1 MRNFVPAVSIN
12 RRLTVVRYDKIAG
25 AVTLPRASY
34 REEIKTHRHA
44 NGAHFSLR
52 HNALDDRTVIL
63 KIICLDRVF
72 DPVRDYLDGLRWDGV
87 PRLDTWLI
95 KYGGADDTPLNR
107 AIGRKMLVAAVRR
120 VRVPGCKFDYIVVLE
135 SEEQGIGKSTMLRL
149 LAGDE
154 NFSDAEIIG
163 QDKQQPTISSP
174 KSSPSRSNASTT
186 TTSNASPLPCVN
198 SDGPSTLTP
207 CGSAKRSSAVTPNPL
222 WRRKRPR

>member
-1 MRNFVPAVSIN
+1 LDNVALKVCQ
-12 RRLTVVRYDKIAG
+12 VVLARFQFDPGHTFTFDA
-25 AVTLPRASY
+25 
-34 REEIKTHRHA
+34 
-44 NGAHFSLR
+44 
-52 HNALDDRTVIL
+52 L

-149 LAGDE
+149 LACDE

-163 QDKQQPTISSP
+163 QDKQDQQEYSGHLDLRDRRTGRHAKEWKPEADIRMIDLAGI
-174 KSSPSRSNASTT
+174 KRDRDQLWAEG
-186 TTSNASPLPCVN
+186 AAIEAAGEPLVIPEKLW
-198 SDGPSTLTP
+198 PA
-207 CGSAKRSSAVTPNPL
+207 AKVQQQARMEIDAWVDVL
-222 WRRKRPR
+222 GAG